1 MLWPSYSSTNTVNA
15 MEQATKVDLW
25 GRTLSS
31 LYTFN
36 PVSLFFV
43 PLLSLC
49 RLLVCICVTYAI
61 ATYVITGR
69 FPIFA
74 NTLLSCR
81 ILKISGRFSHWLQK
95 RTHGR
100 RIFFHVWEWSKLRL
114 LPKSQRGRS
123 RKTKTVSIYFE
134 RFDCKNLHFSFN
146 GFWSVSS
153 DCSFCRSSCSW
164 SQLANKHVWQFWP

>member
-1 MLWPSYSSTNTVNA
+1 
-15 MEQATKVDLW
+15 MEQATKIVLW

-61 ATYVITGR
+61 ATYVTGR

-81 ILKISGRFSHWLQK
+81 ILKISGRFSHSAFKNVPMVDASSSMCGNDENLDFYQK
-95 RTHGR
+95 AKEEDPAKPKRFRYTSKDLIAKTCISRSTDFEASPPIVHFAGPILLW
-100 RIFFHVWEWSKLRL
+100 IFPL
-114 LPKSQRGRS
+114 
-123 RKTKTVSIYFE
+123 
-134 RFDCKNLHFSFN
+134 
-146 GFWSVSS
+146 
-153 DCSFCRSSCSW
+153 
-164 SQLANKHVWQFWP
+164 